1 MQLFYEHNYEMA
13 RMCFEKAGDTYNEKF
28 VRAAN
33 LQALANSISSSSPQI
48 AKNYLN
54 EAADLF
60 EGIGKAEYA
69 AKCFFELK
77 NYERADSSNS
87 AILQP
92 KMIATANAWEMK
104 DDTSLLK
111 QGGHLRGFE
120 C

>member
-77 NYERADSSNS
+77 NYERAGICFFSFLTRLYQELLSENS
-87 AILQP
+87 GISCRI
-92 KMIATANAWEMK
+92 K
-104 DDTSLLK
+104 LK
-111 QGGHLRGFE
+111 L
-120 C
+120 